1 MASTNRSGTFFY
13 SPDIKVYVQSTAL
26 NKTLDLTQDVTDFN
40 IDRSVNA
47 TSTASITLANP
58 DFKYTPGRKTGDWNA
73 TLPIETMDKIIIYL
87 KRVKYLQVFSG
98 YITLAPILTLIP
110 QPVQIQA
117 HCTLYTVQNT
127 FWDPN
132 VPENQQKIERCP
144 KETKAIT
151 SDVLEYLKT
160 LEDGSVENIF
170 THHFLEHAIHYEE
183 ILNESS
189 RVLKKGGIFMGIV
202 PAHDHVHSVHH
213 VMFESPYD
221 IAINGFE
228 AILADSK
235 GRLQWEFHYIGK
247 KNS

>member
-1 MASTNRSGTFFY
+1 MVDKK
-13 SPDIKVYVQSTAL
+13 DISLEESFAEQLAAFDFEVGSNWEEMSRQGVDDFDKHTTVKSVLELGCGDGAALKKFVELGYTA
-26 NKTLDLTQDVTDFN
+26 TGVD
-40 IDRSVNA
+40 I
-47 TSTASITLANP
+47 NP
-58 DFKYTPGRKTGDWNA
+58 
-73 TLPIETMDKIIIYL
+73 
-87 KRVKYLQVFSG
+87 
-98 YITLAPILTLIP
+98 
-110 QPVQIQA
+110 
-117 HCTLYTVQNT
+117 
-127 FWDPN
+127 
-132 VPENQQKIERCP
+132 QKIERCP